1 MTQPLHYHKD
11 EQGLGLLT
19 LNRPDVLNAISW
31 DLLCALREQVA
42 SCSQDDSLRALI
54 ITGAGSRGFCAGADL
69 KERREYSEEKVAQFV
84 EGIGALMAEVGRLP
98 MPTIAAINGHAF
110 GGGCELALACDLRTM
125 STGFKIGLTELAL
138 AIIPGAGGTQRLPR
152 VLGIAKAKELIFT
165 AARLETEEAY
175 RQGLVNRMGR
185 SALEEAQALAAEM
198 LKCGPLALRAAKR
211 AIDEGAD
218 VGLAQGL
225 EIEQACYQTI
235 IPTEDRLEALEA
247 FREKRA
253 PRFKGC

>member
-1 MTQPLHYHKD
+1 MTTPLLYQKD
-11 EQGLGLLT
+11 DQGLGLLT

-42 SCSQDDSLRALI
+42 VCAQDNDLRALI

-84 EGIGALMAEVGRLP
+84 HGIGALMAEVGQLP

-125 STGFKIGLTELAL
+125 STGFKVGLTELAL

-152 VLGIAKAKELIFT
+152 LLGPAKAKELIFT
-165 AARLETEEAY
+165 AARLEAEEALAV
-175 RQGLVNRMGR
+175 GLVNQVGG
-185 SALEEAQALAAEM
+185 SALDEAHSLAEGM
-198 LKCGPLALRAAKR
+198 LKCGPLALRAAKK
-211 AIDEGAD
+211 AIDEGSD
-218 VGLAQGL
+218 VDLAQGL

-247 FREKRA
+247 FREKRP
-253 PRFKGC
+253 PRFKGR